1 MRLKALLLRA
11 QIALVVNDYGHA
23 EICTVAAG
31 ELARALGNS
40 GLLGKCSYWRGIAE
54 LNLRKYPAAALSFE
68 ESRQTCKGKYIE
80 WESVEKMLSLA
91 QGMAPQMPLTAGP
104 RTPFRMSTSRWKIG
118 LTPTTARSNISF
130 CKTPHS
136 NTFRGFSGTFRDI
149 SAPTSAVKQS
159 GSLSLEAELA
169 AANEENDEPK
179 VEFELETDDEPA
191 LQVEFDD
198 NGEEV
203 YQHAVRPSSD
213 TDDSENS
220 HFQPHVSDTSENP
233 AGNTTDHSKWVW
245 PMENRPLTS
254 KKAIT
259 PQDLVVHTVR

>member
-1 MRLKALLLRA
+1 MRLKALLRRA

-31 ELARALGNS
+31 EIARALGNS
-40 GLLGKCSYWRGIAE
+40 GLMGKCSYWRGIAE
-54 LNLRKYPAAALSFE
+54 LNLHKYPAAALSFE
-68 ESRQTCKGKYIE
+68 ETRQTCRGIYIE
-80 WESVEKMLSLA
+80 WESVKKKLHQA
-91 QGMAPQMPLTAGP
+91 QGMAPQM
-104 RTPFRMSTSRWKIG
+104 PFRMSTSRWKTG
-118 LTPTTARSNISF
+118 LTPTTARSNASF

-136 NTFRGFSGTFRDI
+136 DTFRGFSGTFRHI
-149 SAPTSAVKQS
+149 SAPTSAVKQN
-159 GSLSLEAELA
+159 GSFSLEPELA

-203 YQHAVRPSSD
+203 YRHAVRPSSD

-220 HFQPHVSDTSENP
+220 QFQPHVPNTSESP
-233 AGNTTDHSKWVW
+233 AGNTTDLPRWVW
-245 PMENRPLTS
+245 PMENRPPTS

-259 PQDLVVHTVR
+259 LQDLFVHTVR